1 MSAPFY
7 LFAVQRL
14 DDTIST
20 LEAYIGKVI
29 LVVNTA
35 SRCHFTAQY
44 DELENIYR
52 NYSDRGFVV
61 LAFPCNQFAA
71 QEPNNE
77 AWIANF
83 CRTNY
88 DISFPIFSKTTV
100 NGPQTHPLYQYLK
113 HSAPG
118 AFGSTAIKW
127 NFTKFLIDREGRV
140 VKRFSPLTKTKK
152 LREYIES
159 LL

>member
-14 DDTIST
+14 DGTIST

-44 DELENIYR
+44 AELENIYR
-52 NYSDRGFVV
+52 RYSDRDFVV
-61 LAFPCNQFAA
+61 LGFPCNQFAA

-83 CRTNY
+83 CRTSY
-88 DISFPIFSKTTV
+88 DISFPIFSKTVV

-113 HSAPG
+113 NSMPG

-127 NFTKFLIDREGRV
+127 NFTKFLIDRKGQV
-140 VKRFSPLTKTKK
+140 VKRFSPLTKAKK
-152 LREYIES
+152 LREHIES

>member
-7 LFAVQRL
+7 LFVVQHL
-14 DDTIST
+14 DGTVGT
-20 LEAYIGKVI
+20 LEAYKDTVV

-35 SRCHFTAQY
+35 SRCHFTPQY
-44 DELENIYR
+44 AELESIYR
-52 NYSDRGFVV
+52 NYSHQGFVI
-61 LAFPCNQFAA
+61 LGFPCNQFAA

-77 AWIANF
+77 TWIANF
-83 CRTNY
+83 CHTRY
-88 DISFPIFSKTTV
+88 DVTFPIFSKIIV
-100 NGPQTHPLYQYLK
+100 NGSQTHPLYQYLK
-113 HSAPG
+113 SSAPG

-127 NFTKFLIDREGRV
+127 NFTKFLINREGQVIR
-140 VKRFSPLTKTKK
+140 RFSPLTKAKK